1 MPHSSQRVIISN
13 QEWGP
18 IFGAGDLGICDQ
30 CNIKPNSTV
39 FGIGGNYN
47 VEKEQKYD
55 HRTQEAWRAIC
66 GASKGYKFKVVEY
79 EVFQI

>member
-1 MPHSSQRVIISN
+1 M
-13 QEWGP
+13 
-18 IFGAGDLGICDQ
+18 
-30 CNIKPNSTV
+30 
-39 FGIGGNYN
+39 
-47 VEKEQKYD
+47 EKEQKYD